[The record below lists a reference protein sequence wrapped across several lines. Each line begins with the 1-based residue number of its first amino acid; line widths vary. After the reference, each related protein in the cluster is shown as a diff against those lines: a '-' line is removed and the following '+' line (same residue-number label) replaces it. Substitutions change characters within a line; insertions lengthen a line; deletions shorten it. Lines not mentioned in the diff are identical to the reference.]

1 MFVNR
6 ITVNGVVLVT
16 AFVRALENSLSIT
29 GITEAG
35 ETFKADVEFTNGM
48 VLNFGEVVAPAA
60 PVKKERKAR
69 KVKAQPESTVAMP
82 SAESAI
88 VLPAVEVPTDEEYLT
103 LTQNRGRGRP
113 SREVAAKIAAYKA
126 AHGE

>member
-1 MFVNR
+1 MFRN
-6 ITVNGVVLVT
+6 ITVNGFDLEVAKVRFGDNGFVVSGL
-16 AFVRALENSLSIT
+16 
-29 GITEAG
+29 TEDGYAI
-35 ETFKADVEFTNGM
+35 EQEFNFADGVEIS
-48 VLNFGEVVAPAA
+48 FGAQKVQEVA

-69 KVKAQPESTVAMP
+69 KPKAQPESTVAMP

-113 SREVAAKIAAYKA
+113 SREAAAKIAAYKA

>member
-35 ETFKADVEFTNGM
+35 ETFKTDVEFTNGM
-48 VLNFGEVVAPAA
+48 VLNFGEVAAPAA
-60 PVKKERKAR
+60 SVKKERKAR
-69 KVKAQPESTVAMP
+69 KPKAAPEVAEVAAP
-82 SAESAI
+82 AVES
-88 VLPAVEVPTDEEYLT
+88 VEVPTDEEYLT

-113 SREVAAKIAAYKA
+113 SKDVAAKIAAYKA

>member
-48 VLNFGEVVAPAA
+48 VLNFGDVEAPAA
-60 PVKKERKAR
+60 PVKKQRKAR
-69 KVKAQPESTVAMP
+69 KPKAQPEVAEV
-82 SAESAI
+82 AT
-88 VLPAVEVPTDEEYLT
+88 PAVESVEVPSDEEYLT